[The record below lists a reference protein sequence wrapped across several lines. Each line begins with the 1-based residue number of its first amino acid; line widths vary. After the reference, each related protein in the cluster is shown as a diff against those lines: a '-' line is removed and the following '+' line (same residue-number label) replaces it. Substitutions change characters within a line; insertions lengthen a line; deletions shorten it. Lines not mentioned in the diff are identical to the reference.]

1 MGTSLLNT
9 SHNPLPEVFNLVSR
23 LSQEGTRGGV
33 GGVRGGGGRV
43 DRIFIVGFS
52 QKEEYNKRL
61 HLLESEID
69 GLMRRKVN
77 VSTGDSTGRV
87 LDYDLLMNEKETQ
100 IVELEKKIQNLEERL
115 RRSGKREG

>member
-1 MGTSLLNT
+1 LTGN
-9 SHNPLPEVFNLVSR
+9 
-23 LSQEGTRGGV
+23 
-33 GGVRGGGGRV
+33 
-43 DRIFIVGFS
+43 

-61 HLLESEID
+61 HLLESEIE

-77 VSTGDSTGRV
+77 ASTGDSTGRV